1 MALGMVIALLVAMV
15 AGIPVAIAI
24 ALAGI
29 VGIVLFSNLPLVIV
43 AQQFYVALDN
53 FPLVAIPLFIL
64 AGNLMEAGGV
74 SSRLVAVAKSLV
86 GHGPGGLPATCV
98 VTCLIFGA
106 VSGSSVATTFAVGA
120 ILIPALVRQG
130 YPAPFAAAL
139 QAASAEL
146 AVIIPPSIPLI
157 LYGVSTNTSI
167 GDLFMA
173 GILPGL
179 LLALAMVTLVFVW
192 SRLKGYGRA
201 ASEDIP
207 AAGKALRE
215 GVLALLMPIIVV
227 GGIYG
232 GVFTPTESAV
242 IAVFYAMALGGLVYR
257 QLTLASLV
265 RCLTRTAISA
275 SFILMTLAAAGLF
288 TFLINRTGAPAELA
302 QWLTSVFS
310 SQVTFLLAIN
320 VLLFLVGMF
329 IETAAAIIVLAPLLL
344 PVAVS
349 LGIDPVHFGIVMIVN
364 MALGMVT
371 PPLGVNLY
379 AACVVAGLRI
389 EKIAPYL
396 IPFILVAIA
405 CLALITYAPAISLS
419 LPAILDR

>member
-1 MALGMVIALLVAMV
+1 MAVSMLIALLASMIV
-15 AGIPVAIAI
+15 GIPVAIAI

-29 VGIVLFSNLPLVIV
+29 IGILLFSNLPLVIV

-74 SSRLVAVAKSLV
+74 SGRLVAVAKSLV
-86 GHGPGGLPATCV
+86 GRGPGGLPATCV

-173 GILPGL
+173 GIAPGI
-179 LLALAMVTLVFVW
+179 LLAASMVTLVWVW
-192 SRLKGYGRA
+192 SSLKGYGRGA
-201 ASEDIP
+201 AEDLP

-215 GVLALLMPIIVV
+215 GVLALFMPIIVV

-242 IAVFYAMALGGLVYR
+242 IAVFYALALGALVYR
-257 QLTLASLV
+257 QLTLKKLV
-265 RCLTRTAISA
+265 DCLTRTAVSA
-275 SFILMTLAAAGLF
+275 SFILMTLASAGLF
-288 TFLINRTGAPAELA
+288 TFLVNRTGAPAQLA
-302 QWLTSVFS
+302 EWLTTVFDT
-310 SQVTFLLAIN
+310 QFTFLLAIN
-320 VLLFLVGMF
+320 VLLFVVGMF

-344 PVAVS
+344 PVAIN

-389 EKIAPYL
+389 ERIAPYL
-396 IPFILVAIA
+396 IPFVLVAIA
-405 CLALITYAPAISLS
+405 CLAVITYVPAISLS
-419 LPAILDR
+419 LPTILDR